1 MIRKTSKRRGT
12 SVIAALVAL
21 CAVVGYGLTEWAP
34 LDNEPQAV
42 PGRQREGRQTVR
54 EKVEIP
60 DKGEPV
66 RLLTMNAGNYFVP
79 EDPRRSNFQVKY
91 KPVEAREAVAEL
103 VRQSGAE
110 IVGLCEMGGE
120 AAVRDLQMRLKRKG
134 VHLPYKVLVM
144 RDGEDRGLAL
154 LSKYRIAD
162 NRSVADMPVSGEA
175 KRKRR
180 CCGAFWTPR
189 SACRT
194 DGCSAWWAFI

>member
-12 SVIAALVAL
+12 SVIAALIAL
-21 CAVVGYGLTEWAP
+21 CAVVGYGLTEWAS

-42 PGRQREGRQTVR
+42 PSRQREERQTVR

-110 IVGLCEMGGE
+110 KKRSSFAVQSSCHAGRGGPWFGPSF
-120 AAVRDLQMRLKRKG
+120 QIP
-134 VHLPYKVLVM
+134 H
-144 RDGEDRGLAL
+144 RG
-154 LSKYRIAD
+154 
-162 NRSVADMPVSGEA
+162 
-175 KRKRR
+175 
-180 CCGAFWTPR
+180 
-189 SACRT
+189 
-194 DGCSAWWAFI
+194 

>member
-42 PGRQREGRQTVR
+42 PARQREERQTVR

-79 EDPRRSNFQVKY
+79 VSYTHLDVYKRQTILCSLLAALRKKGAFFLEPCACSGRSMVF
-91 KPVEAREAVAEL
+91 
-103 VRQSGAE
+103 SGAL
-110 IVGLCEMGGE
+110 I
-120 AAVRDLQMRLKRKG
+120 RG
-134 VHLPYKVLVM
+134 VT
-144 RDGEDRGLAL
+144 
-154 LSKYRIAD
+154 LS
-162 NRSVADMPVSGEA
+162 
-175 KRKRR
+175 
-180 CCGAFWTPR
+180 T
-189 SACRT
+189 
-194 DGCSAWWAFI
+194 

>member
-42 PGRQREGRQTVR
+42 PARQREERQTVR

-134 VHLPYKVLVM
+134 VHLSL
-144 RDGEDRGLAL
+144 
-154 LSKYRIAD
+154 IH
-162 NRSVADMPVSGEA
+162 
-175 KRKRR
+175 
-180 CCGAFWTPR
+180 
-189 SACRT
+189 
-194 DGCSAWWAFI
+194 I